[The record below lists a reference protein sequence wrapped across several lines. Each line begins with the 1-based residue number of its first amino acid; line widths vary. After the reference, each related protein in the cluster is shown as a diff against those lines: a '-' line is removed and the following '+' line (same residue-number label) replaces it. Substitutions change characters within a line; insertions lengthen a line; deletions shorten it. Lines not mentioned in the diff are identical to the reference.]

1 MMRRV
6 LSLAVAPSFSMVFR
20 RALAVVRHHSSCKEI
35 AMSRTAMKPFCF
47 QGDVFTDGAM
57 RGPAVPH
64 LRRAGWSAVSVD
76 NNGLITFGLYG
87 ACPDEFPSAFR
98 AELLA
103 VERALAYACP
113 PLTIHVDNQEVINGI
128 QRGEIW
134 CCASARPAADIWRRV
149 WWRLNDIDSVN
160 VHFVKVKG
168 HATEADSEAGR
179 TTRKYMIGNSHADYF
194 AGYGVTIAEEC
205 APVWTA
211 RNACEYAKR
220 WYKWLLTLASSWPDD
235 MQRPT
240 KSEASSETKQVVP
253 KDTTGTAPACVHSQC
268 NSVQKR
274 GGKVEGN
281 EHMLMVLNG
290 LLLFCTKCATYSSA
304 GSPWTKRQV

>member
-1 MMRRV
+1 MHDAQSAILGGSPLFQHGLPPSLDRV
-6 LSLAVAPSFSMVFR
+6 QAPQFMQRTCNDNVSSEVFS
-20 RALAVVRHHSSCKEI
+20 
-35 AMSRTAMKPFCF
+35 F

-57 RGPAVPH
+57 RGPAAPH
-64 LRRAGWSAVSVD
+64 LKRAGWSVVSVD

-87 ACPDEFPSAFR
+87 TCPDDFPSAFR

-113 PLTIHVDNQEVINGI
+113 PITIHVDNQQVINGI

-149 WWRLNDIDSVN
+149 WWRLNDIDSEN

-168 HATEADSEAGR
+168 HATEADIDAGR
-179 TTRKYMIGNSHADYF
+179 TTRKYMVGNSHADHF

-205 APVWTA
+205 APVWVA
-211 RNACEYAKR
+211 RNAYDYAKR
-220 WYKWLLTLASSWPDD
+220 WYKWLLTLVSCWPDD

-240 KSEASSETKQVVP
+240 KSDVRSETVDVVP
-253 KDTTGTAPACVHSQC
+253 TAAAVTAPPCAHSQR
-268 NSVQKR
+268 NSAKNEVAR
-274 GGKVEGN
+274 SEG
-281 EHMLMVLNG
+281 MSTLSWFSMV
-290 LLLFCTKCATYSSA
+290 FSCSA
-304 GSPWTKRQV
+304 LSVPPILAKLSVA